1 MGGGAV
7 RDSVPSTEYR
17 VPGTEGGVPSSAS
30 DPRPSALFPK
40 PRSLV
45 GWILV
50 PLTWLFIALIRLYQ
64 TFISPGLPRSCR
76 FAPSCSQY
84 TLEAMQR
91 HGALKGLWLGTL
103 RLARCHPWHPGGFDP
118 VP

>member
-1 MGGGAV
+1 VGGSAV

-17 VPGTEGGVPSSAS
+17 VPSTLF
-30 DPRPSALFPK
+30 PRPST
-40 PRSLV
+40 LV
-45 GWILV
+45 GWILA

-64 TFISPGLPRSCR
+64 IFISPGLPRSCR

-84 TLEAMQR
+84 ALEAMQR
-91 HGALKGLWLGTL
+91 YGALKGLWLGTL

>member
-7 RDSVPSTEYR
+7 NGEPMAEVRGPNGDPTTV
-17 VPGTEGGVPSSAS
+17 A
-30 DPRPSALFPK
+30 PRPLALFPR
-40 PRSLV
+40 PRTLV
-45 GWILV
+45 GWILA
-50 PLTWLFIALIRLYQ
+50 PLTWLFIALIRAYQ
-64 TFISPGLPRSCR
+64 MFISPGLPQSCR

-84 TLEAMQR
+84 ALEAMQR
-91 HGALKGLWLGTL
+91 YGALKGLWLGTL